1 MKGFIEKL
9 EELLELGGT
18 KRDLKRPVLL
28 FIKFNIWF
36 IFLSFDK
43 GCWVMV
49 LRAIIIIKTYYQKWV
64 MIKAVLR
71 MIMITG
77 ENKNYPDKSE
87 SVPLGYWEFI
97 PGIV

>member
-1 MKGFIEKL
+1 MRMKGFIEKL

-43 GCWVMV
+43 GC
-49 LRAIIIIKTYYQKWV
+49 
-64 MIKAVLR
+64 
-71 MIMITG
+71 
-77 ENKNYPDKSE
+77 
-87 SVPLGYWEFI
+87 
-97 PGIV
+97 

>member
-36 IFLSFDK
+36 IFLSSDK
-43 GCWVMV
+43 GC
-49 LRAIIIIKTYYQKWV
+49 
-64 MIKAVLR
+64 
-71 MIMITG
+71 
-77 ENKNYPDKSE
+77 
-87 SVPLGYWEFI
+87 
-97 PGIV
+97 

>member
-1 MKGFIEKL
+1 MPDALKKEIP
-9 EELLELGGT
+9 LLTAINRGISCTLSI
-18 KRDLKRPVLL
+18 L
-28 FIKFNIWF
+28 
-36 IFLSFDK
+36 LSFDK

>member
-43 GCWVMV
+43 GCQV
-49 LRAIIIIKTYYQKWV
+49 LEYPSSCTT
-64 MIKAVLR
+64 VL
-71 MIMITG
+71 
-77 ENKNYPDKSE
+77 D
-87 SVPLGYWEFI
+87 VHLLQA
-97 PGIV
+97 

>member
-1 MKGFIEKL
+1 MIFFIIFPFFVISSLTTYTNTPIGIVGVRMKGFIEKL

-43 GCWVMV
+43 GC
-49 LRAIIIIKTYYQKWV
+49 
-64 MIKAVLR
+64 
-71 MIMITG
+71 
-77 ENKNYPDKSE
+77 
-87 SVPLGYWEFI
+87 
-97 PGIV
+97 

>member
-36 IFLSFDK
+36 IFLS
-43 GCWVMV
+43 
-49 LRAIIIIKTYYQKWV
+49 LIKVVKFWSIHYHVQPY
-64 MIKAVLR
+64 
-71 MIMITG
+71 
-77 ENKNYPDKSE
+77 
-87 SVPLGYWEFI
+87 
-97 PGIV
+97 